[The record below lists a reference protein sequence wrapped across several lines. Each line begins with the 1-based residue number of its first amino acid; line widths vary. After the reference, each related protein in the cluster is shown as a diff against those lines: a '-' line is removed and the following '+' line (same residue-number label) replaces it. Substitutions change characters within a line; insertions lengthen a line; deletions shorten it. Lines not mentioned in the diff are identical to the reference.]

1 MADIRVLL
9 FNSGTFRREEL
20 SKKSERELW
29 QLWKADNDQAQVQMF
44 YLDEFSCAFNDEEV
58 SDQDWLY
65 FVDLDNI
72 KDQNRES
79 FPITSVSR
87 GDLDAKGF
95 DTSEVDDA
103 TMERLASKMADDYCE
118 QLFWSS
124 MEIIA
129 EYMDIPKKVD
139 LPPDFLPDYS
149 EDYRKGIAYVKEQME
164 DFEKDIIRAKVN
176 KNYKQHNAP
185 ATGIDDSKI
194 IDLLEEYGED
204 HDLPEGWYLDE
215 YDADDVMLML

>member
-1 MADIRVLL
+1 MKYKIDLTCDEWYVADSLHELGARIENDDLLDDMQDGRVTV
-9 FNSGTFRREEL
+9 SGDHYTAEIKVINEEE
-20 SKKSERELW
+20 STRK
-29 QLWKADNDQAQVQMF
+29 
-44 YLDEFSCAFNDEEV
+44 
-58 SDQDWLY
+58 
-65 FVDLDNI
+65 
-72 KDQNRES
+72 ES

-149 EDYRKGIAYVKEQME
+149 EHYRKGIAYVKEQLDE
-164 DFEKDIIRAKVN
+164 DDKAILRTQVS

-185 ATGIDDSKI
+185 ATGIDDSKV

>member
-1 MADIRVLL
+1 MADIRVLV
-9 FNSGTFRREEL
+9 FNSGTFSRKEL
-20 SKKSERELW
+20 SKKSQAELW
-29 QLWKADNDQAQVQMF
+29 QLWEADDDQAQVQM
-44 YLDEFSCAFNDEEV
+44 YYPDEFSCAFNDEEV

-65 FVDLDNI
+65 FVDLDEI
-72 KDQNRES
+72 KPKEF

-87 GDLDAKGF
+87 CDLDAKGF

-129 EYMDIPKKVD
+129 EYMDIPKKVE

-149 EDYRKGIAYVKEQME
+149 EDYRKGVAYVMKELDE
-164 DFEKDIIRAKVN
+164 DDKAIIRAECN
-176 KNYKQHNAP
+176 KAYKMHLVPNSV
-185 ATGIDDSKI
+185 TVDDHKI
-194 IDLLEEYGED
+194 TDLLEEYGD
-204 HDLPEGWYLDE
+204 DNDLPEGWYLDE
-215 YDADDVMLML
+215 YDASEVLSMV

>member
-1 MADIRVLL
+1 MADIRALV

-29 QLWKADNDQAQVQMF
+29 QLWEADGDQAQVQMF

-72 KDQNRES
+72 KQ
-79 FPITSVSR
+79 
-87 GDLDAKGF
+87 
-95 DTSEVDDA
+95 DDP
-103 TMERLASKMADDYCE
+103 LAE
-118 QLFWSS
+118 
-124 MEIIA
+124 
-129 EYMDIPKKVD
+129 
-139 LPPDFLPDYS
+139 YS
-149 EDYRKGIAYVKEQME
+149 EDYRKGIAYVKEQLDE
-164 DFEKDIIRAKVN
+164 DDLTILRAQVS

-185 ATGIDDSKI
+185 ATGIDDSKV

-204 HDLPEGWYLDE
+204 NDLPEGWYLDE
-215 YDADDVMLML
+215 YDADEVMLML

>member
-1 MADIRVLL
+1 MKYKIDLTCDEWYVADSLH
-9 FNSGTFRREEL
+9 EL
-20 SKKSERELW
+20 GARIE
-29 QLWKADNDQAQVQMF
+29 NDDL
-44 YLDEFSCAFNDEEV
+44 LDEMQDGRVTVSGDHYTAEITETNEEE
-58 SDQDWLY
+58 STR
-65 FVDLDNI
+65 
-72 KDQNRES
+72 KES

-87 GDLDAKGF
+87 EDLDAKGF

-149 EDYRKGIAYVKEQME
+149 EDYRKGIAYVMEQMDE
-164 DFEKDIIRAKVN
+164 DDKAILRAQVS

-204 HDLPEGWYLDE
+204 NDLPEGWYLDE

>member
-1 MADIRVLL
+1 MKYKIDLTCDEWYVADSLHELGARIENDDLLDDMQDGRVTV
-9 FNSGTFRREEL
+9 NGDHYTAEITETNEE
-20 SKKSERELW
+20 
-29 QLWKADNDQAQVQMF
+29 
-44 YLDEFSCAFNDEEV
+44 
-58 SDQDWLY
+58 
-65 FVDLDNI
+65 
-72 KDQNRES
+72 ES
-79 FPITSVSR
+79 TRKEYFPITSVSR
-87 GDLDAKGF
+87 DDLDAKGF

-176 KNYKQHNAP
+176 KNSAQHDSP
-185 ATGIDDSKI
+185 STGLDDHRI
-194 IDLLEEYGED
+194 IDLLEEYGQD

-215 YDADDVMLML
+215 YDADEVMLML